1 MPNSLTCSGMSGRG
15 AVPKGHN
22 AKDCHTSA
30 CLTPREAC
38 HTAEA
43 FQSRWCHE
51 GVLYSRPAEVTEQPH
66 MHWTAAHPVPLS

>member
-1 MPNSLTCSGMSGRG
+1 MAKLRTLPESMVQGQPLGWKVPNSLTCSGMSGRG

-38 HTAEA
+38 QLIALA
-43 FQSRWCHE
+43 GSPW
-51 GVLYSRPAEVTEQPH
+51 
-66 MHWTAAHPVPLS
+66 